1 MRCQSIAIRAQ
12 IRCRACGR
20 RRRVSRAENRTES
33 RAMCV
38 SRRCA
43 SLEASRDDDEDEAR
57 WNAAQPSGRG
67 FAPIAHFSRHI
78 LIWVYVCMYVLC
90 VREICISP
98 AAPRHRIARARD
110 IRRRAPGV
118 RARANG
124 DIRYVL
130 TFSRAVSPRR
140 ARKTPR
146 ARDARAG
153 DIHHVGALSPRA
165 RRSRTSGVDVVRR
178 VDARVFSRA
187 IYPARASR
195 DVLRASARRRDAR
208 QAVRQGQATA
218 ATAARP
224 TRSGRAGGA
233 GTRADARV
241 ESGRV
246 AARGG
251 VVVGGV

>member
-1 MRCQSIAIRAQ
+1 
-12 IRCRACGR
+12 
-20 RRRVSRAENRTES
+20 
-33 RAMCV
+33 MCV

-43 SLEASRDDDEDEAR
+43 SFEASRDDDEDEAR
-57 WNAAQPSGRG
+57 WNAAQPSGLG
-67 FAPIAHFSRHI
+67 FVPIAHFSRHI
-78 LIWVYVCMYVLC
+78 LICIYMFTYVLC
-90 VREICISP
+90 VREVFIP
-98 AAPRHRIARARD
+98 TAAPRHRIARAR
-110 IRRRAPGV
+110 RHPSTRTGRA
-118 RARANG
+118 ARANG
-124 DIRYVL
+124 DIHYVL

-140 ARKTPR
+140 ARETPR
-146 ARDARAG
+146 AGDARAG
-153 DIHHVGALSPRA
+153 DIHHVGALSTRA
-165 RRSRTSGVDVVRR
+165 RRPRTSGVDVVRR

-187 IYPARASR
+187 MAVARASR

-224 TRSGRAGGA
+224 TRAGRAGHG

-246 AARGG
+246 APRGG

>member
-1 MRCQSIAIRAQ
+1 MSFNRNPRPDPMPRVRSSSTRCARRKSSGEPCDVRVAPMRVVR
-12 IRCRACGR
+12 GVER
-20 RRRVSRAENRTES
+20 RRR
-33 RAMCV
+33 
-38 SRRCA
+38 
-43 SLEASRDDDEDEAR
+43 
-57 WNAAQPSGRG
+57 GRG
-67 FAPIAHFSRHI
+67 AVECGATVRARIRANRPLFAPYFDMDLH
-78 LIWVYVCMYVLC
+78 VYVCTVC
-90 VREICISP
+90 
-98 AAPRHRIARARD
+98 PRSIYTYSGPSASNRARARHPST
-110 IRRRAPGV
+110 RTGRA
-118 RARANG
+118 ARANG
-124 DIRYVL
+124 DIHYVL

-140 ARKTPR
+140 ARETPR
-146 ARDARAG
+146 ERDARAG

-187 IYPARASR
+187 IDLARASR

-224 TRSGRAGGA
+224 TRAGRAGRA